1 MTDLSCLCLKRM
13 TKLIFT
19 LEKNRHDAEAA
30 DAAGEETEEDVGG
43 GDEPERK
50 QVDHGVAESL
60 SSRVLS
66 VGPVDPVDPD
76 TSSDEPA
83 AEEEGDEGLDRMC
96 GLGVLVTSGLR
107 SPHSAQHSDEIFK
120 CRERS

>member
-13 TKLIFT
+13 IKLIFT
-19 LEKNRHDAEAA
+19 LEKNRHDAEAT

-60 SSRVLS
+60 SCWVLS

-76 TSSDEPA
+76 TARDEPTT
-83 AEEEGDEGLDRMC
+83 EEEC
-96 GLGVLVTSGLR
+96 Y
-107 SPHSAQHSDEIFK
+107 Q
-120 CRERS
+120 